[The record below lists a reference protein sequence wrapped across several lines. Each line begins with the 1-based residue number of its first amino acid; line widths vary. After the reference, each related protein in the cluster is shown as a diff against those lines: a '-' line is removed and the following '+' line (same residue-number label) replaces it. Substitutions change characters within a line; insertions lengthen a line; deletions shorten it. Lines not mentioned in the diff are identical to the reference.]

1 MWSGVSE
8 LAAEQDRRISAT
20 AVQVEKRVGTL
31 AMELMT
37 GRSFIESF
45 RAVAELNEDIE
56 RLYEES
62 FGALVEERL
71 APDGQGWYTEQE
83 FNRFFIDDG
92 QTWSECSTSKRGRPV
107 R

>member
-1 MWSGVSE
+1 MEERIEKRMGILEGRMSGVLE

-31 AMELMT
+31 ELMT

-71 APDGQGWYTEQE
+71 APDGQG
-83 FNRFFIDDG
+83 
-92 QTWSECSTSKRGRPV
+92 
-107 R
+107 